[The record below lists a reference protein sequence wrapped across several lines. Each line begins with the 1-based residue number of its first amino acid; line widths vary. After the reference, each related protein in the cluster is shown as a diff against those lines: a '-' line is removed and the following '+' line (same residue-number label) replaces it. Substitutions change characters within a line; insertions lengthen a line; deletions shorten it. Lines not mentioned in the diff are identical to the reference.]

1 MTDREVKEQADIL
14 RNESKAILGGLFH
27 IPEGCESTG
36 INRFVDCV
44 ISSAML
50 EIAMLNKEASKHYT
64 KERNP

>member
-1 MTDREVKEQADIL
+1 
-14 RNESKAILGGLFH
+14 LGGLFH